1 MQVLCPV
8 SVGEIVDK
16 VSILEIKTKSIVDA
30 QKLANVHHEYNILIG
45 QYKDI
50 LDRFSLRYGE
60 LYTVNFELWNVED
73 RLRDM
78 ERKRSFG
85 PDFVS
90 LARSVYRLNDKRAAI
105 KLLINLESG
114 SNIVEQKSYSTD

>member
-114 SNIVEQKSYSTD
+114 SDIVEQKSYSTD

>member
-30 QKLANVHHEYNILIG
+30 QKLANVHHEYNILIS

-114 SNIVEQKSYSTD
+114 SDIVEQKSYSTD